1 MSEPSLR
8 IAEIYESLQGE
19 GQLTGV
25 TSIFLRTTGCN
36 LRCSF
41 CDTPFTSW
49 RPEGSQQTLT
59 KILDTID
66 SFSAQHVVITGGE
79 PMLPA
84 GIVPL
89 TNSIKRMGKHITIET
104 AGTIDR
110 NVICD
115 LISISPKLNNS
126 TPSAYQG
133 QKQLAND
140 PIDKNRWAN
149 EQLASEWTRRHELR
163 RLQPKVLNSLLAR
176 YDYQLKFVVDQPED
190 LEEIQQLL
198 TQLKPIDPAKVW
210 LMPQGVVLEELSA
223 RQVWLAPLCRKLGY
237 QLCERK
243 HIEWYGNRRGT

>member
-25 TSIFLRTTGCN
+25 LSIFLRTTGCN

-49 RPEGSQQTLT
+49 RPEGSTKTLSQ
-59 KILDTID
+59 ILDAIRD
-66 SFSAQHVVITGGE
+66 FSADHVVITGGE
-79 PMLPA
+79 PMLPT

-89 TNSIKRMGKHITIET
+89 TQAIKQLGKHITIET

-110 NVICD
+110 SVICD
-115 LISISPKLNNS
+115 LISISPKLSNS
-126 TPSAYQG
+126 TPRSDLG
-133 QKQLAND
+133 S
-140 PIDKNRWAN
+140 NRLSLDAAAQDWA
-149 EQLASEWTRRHELR
+149 SRHEQR
-163 RLQPKVLNSLLAR
+163 RLQPQVLNALLDR
-176 YDYQLKFVVDQPED
+176 YDYQLKFVVDHPED
-190 LEEIQQLL
+190 LNEIQTLLSQLR
-198 TQLKPIDPAKVW
+198 QVSPERVW
-210 LMPQGVVLEELSA
+210 LMPQGVELA
-223 RQVWLAPLCRKLGY
+223 ELRERHIWLAPLCRKFGY